1 MKEKN
6 LNLYS
11 ILWNFVPK
19 KLLVHLTLTLIALA
33 TIAPPLFIL
42 ITSFKPNPV
51 IVQSQP
57 RWVFTP
63 TLQHYQAVL
72 FRGEFAFPHYLKN
85 SVFVSFGSSLMAIL
99 ISLPAAYSFAR
110 FKTGG
115 ENLPFTIL
123 SIRIAPPVV
132 FAVPFYLLLRSYGML
147 DTAFG
152 LILAYL
158 TFNIPFSVFIL
169 RSFIRDIPTAIEE
182 SALIDGANRYQIL
195 FRIILPLVAPGM
207 AATFFINLIFSW
219 NEFLFAYFLTTS
231 DATTLTVAI
240 MKFVTAY
247 SIKWGNITAATV
259 LAMVPLIVAG
269 IFMQNYLVRGLTL
282 GAVKR

>member
-1 MKEKN
+1 MRDKN
-6 LNLYS
+6 NNWYS
-11 ILWNFVPK
+11 TFWKLVPK
-19 KLLVHLTLTLIALA
+19 DVVVHIILTVIALA

-42 ITSFKPNPV
+42 ITSFKPDSL

-57 RWVFTP
+57 RWIFPP
-63 TLQHYQAVL
+63 TLEHYRTVL
-72 FRGEFAFPHYLKN
+72 FSGEFAFPHYLRN
-85 SVFVSFGSSLMAIL
+85 SVFVSFGSSILAIL

-147 DTAFG
+147 DTAVG

-169 RSFIRDIPTAIEE
+169 RSFIRDIPLAIEE

-195 FRIILPLVAPGM
+195 FRIILPLVAPGV

-247 SIKWGNITAATV
+247 SIEWGNITAATV
-259 LAMVPLIVAG
+259 LAMIPLIVAG
-269 IFMQNYLVRGLTL
+269 FFMQNYLVRGLTL